1 MYGESNNR
9 PGAGEIIKFAR
20 EAAEYGVEP
29 DKRRAVVLMLSLH
42 HRVSKDA
49 TQSMEISARLSSKGQ
64 VTVPRAVREAL
75 SLEEGDR
82 LVFRVEGHRAVLA
95 RTPDLLALAGSV
107 EVPAAKRGT
116 PWAEVRRQTRAARV
130 ASRR

>member
-1 MYGESNNR
+1 
-9 PGAGEIIKFAR
+9 
-20 EAAEYGVEP
+20 
-29 DKRRAVVLMLSLH
+29 
-42 HRVSKDA
+42 
-49 TQSMEISARLSSKGQ
+49 MEVSARLSSKGQ

-82 LVFRVEGHRAVLA
+82 LVFRVEGQRAVLA

-116 PWAEVRRQTRAARV
+116 PWTEVRRQTRAAR
-130 ASRR
+130 ATARR